1 MPEAPIEGAAGGQ
14 HPDHGVGLAVEQDGL
29 IEQGRVGA
37 EPGRPQRVRQHDD
50 PIVPQLVFAGQ
61 NGPAVGRRNP
71 EDIEVVR
78 RYLPATELDRLVDA
92 GQGDRPAA
100 LGRHVIEDLV
110 VSLPVEEVQGR
121 DDIAQSAGWALEH
134 ADDPVGLRVRQRGR
148 SMPSTKLKM
157 AVLAPMPSA
166 KMTTATAANPGL
178 LASVRSP
185 NLRSCGKLKR

>member
-1 MPEAPIEGAAGGQ
+1 VKVAGHVRRLECQRSPDLPEAPIEGAAGGQ

-50 PIVPQLVFAGQ
+50 PIVSQLVFAGQ
-61 NGPAVGRRNP
+61 KGPAVGRRNP

-78 RYLPATELDRLVDA
+78 RYLAATELDRLVDA

-121 DDIAQSAGWALEH
+121 DDIRA
-134 ADDPVGLRVRQRGR
+134 RGR
-148 SMPSTKLKM
+148 SGR
-157 AVLAPMPSA
+157 APG
-166 KMTTATAANPGL
+166 TAAGEEH
-178 LASVRSP
+178 AVDEAEDGRVGADAERQDDDRHSR
-185 NLRSCGKLKR
+185 